1 MLSANPLRRLRDLD
15 RSSSEFPNQLI
26 DILLREDC
34 TNQAQALPSDD
45 LGEFVECLDRV
56 CMQIAFTHP
65 PLNYTVGPRRP

>member
-1 MLSANPLRRLRDLD
+1 M
-15 RSSSEFPNQLI
+15 
-26 DILLREDC
+26 
-34 TNQAQALPSDD
+34 NQAQALPSDD